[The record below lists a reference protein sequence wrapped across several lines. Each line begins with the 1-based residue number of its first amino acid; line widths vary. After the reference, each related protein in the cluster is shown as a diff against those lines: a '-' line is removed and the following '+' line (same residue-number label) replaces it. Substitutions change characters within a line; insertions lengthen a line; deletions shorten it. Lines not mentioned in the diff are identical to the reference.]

1 MKRPVDSESGSSDDE
16 RNNKEK
22 NTTMPHK
29 AFKNSDL
36 YDAES
41 SDEDLPEPRQR

>member
-1 MKRPVDSESGSSDDE
+1 MDSESGSSDE
-16 RNNKEK
+16 ESSGKEK
-22 NTTMPHK
+22 NTTTQHQ

-41 SDEDLPEPRQR
+41 SDEELPEPRQK